1 MNYYIIE
8 DVDESITQLSH
19 FTKGDT
25 MNNRVKRSLCLFLTI
40 LMGLTACTSQTQ
52 NKPSVLVNYNDDLD
66 ALVPQMPASWIYS
79 GTADYNQ
86 VMSLVEVIETSGQ
99 KIYKVYGEV
108 EDTTGGEVQ
117 ADFTFEK
124 TYTVTGDRLEQT
136 RKGRMLLDS
145 EYDKLTLI
153 KLPLEVGNTWNE
165 KVIDTSGKTVGISA
179 EIEAIEEV
187 SDGKVYTVRYKQSG
201 SKYYELRKIKE
212 GSGVVHFEKIMF
224 YDGDQFD
231 LEYSL
236 WHLNREETLIAKN
249 SQNQVDESAKR
260 PNPFED
266 ATVIVLDTIP
276 EASPGE
282 VPTDDVKE
290 ELTGVIKTFN
300 KAWTLFANEENRD
313 VLDLVTKSGDTYD
326 IIQRFPAGTMT
337 LSFELIDVGEVRVE
351 GDRANLYVHEI
362 IKKETNDKTEMLE
375 YFWLYD
381 VRKVDGKWLVHSY
394 VNQ

>member
-1 MNYYIIE
+1 MKH
-8 DVDESITQLSH
+8 VDKVFIQLSH
-19 FTKGDT
+19 FIKGDT
-25 MNNRVKRSLCLFLTI
+25 MNNRVKWSLCLILTI
-40 LMGLTACTSQTQ
+40 LMGLTACSSQSP

-66 ALVPQMPASWIYS
+66 ALVPQMPASWTYS
-79 GTADYNQ
+79 GTAEYNQ

-153 KLPLEVGNTWNE
+153 QVPLEVGNTWNE

-179 EIEAIEEV
+179 EIEAIDQEA
-187 SDGKVYTVRYKQSG
+187 DGTVYTVRYKQNG

-212 GSGVVHFEKIMF
+212 GFGLVYFEKIMF
-224 YDGDQFD
+224 YDGDQFE
-231 LEYSL
+231 LQYTL
-236 WHLNREETLIAKN
+236 NNLNRQETLIAKN
-249 SQNQVDESAKR
+249 SQNEVDDSAKR
-260 PNPFED
+260 PDPFED

-276 EASPGE
+276 EASLGE
-282 VPTDDVKE
+282 VPADEVKE
-290 ELTGVIKTFN
+290 ELTEVIKSFN
-300 KAWTLFANEENRD
+300 EAWTLFANDKNMD
-313 VLDLVTKSGDTYD
+313 VLNLVTDSGDTYD

-337 LSFELIDVGEVRVE
+337 LSFELIDVGEIRVD

-362 IKKETNDKTEMLE
+362 IRKETKDKTEMLE

-381 VRKVDGKWLVHSY
+381 VRKIEGKWLIHSY